1 MINYKVKVIKMTK
14 TELVEKI
21 KVAKKEKDT
30 VILAHTYQNPDIIDI
45 ADITGDSY
53 ALSVAAEKLSEKR
66 VVMCGVRFMAETVK
80 ILSPEKEVVLASK
93 GATCAMAQQITPE
106 RVLEFKKANPDVCV
120 VAYINTTT
128 ALKAVCDVCVTSSTA
143 VKIVNSIE
151 NKDILFIPDKNLGAH
166 VKAQCPDKNIILW
179 DGFCPVHNQI
189 TAQDVLDAKA
199 LYPDATVAMHPECP
213 AEALSLADMV
223 GATSGIIDYCKSIDT
238 PVIIATERGVCDYL
252 SLKNPDRKFYQLAPE
267 KLVCPDMKL
276 TTLEDVLNAINGEGG
291 EEIELT
297 EEVRLSAKGCIDN
310 MIKYSK

>member
-1 MINYKVKVIKMTK
+1 MTK
-14 TELVEKI
+14 TELIEQIKI
-21 KVAKKEKDT
+21 AKKEKDT

-66 VVMCGVRFMAETVK
+66 VIMCGVRFMAETVK
-80 ILSPEKEVVLASK
+80 ILSPDKEVVLASK
-93 GATCAMAQQITPE
+93 GASCAMAKQISPE
-106 RVLEFKKANPDVCV
+106 RVVEFKKQNPDVCV
-120 VAYINTTT
+120 VAYVNTTT

-151 NKDILFIPDKNLGAH
+151 NKDILFIPDKNLGAY

-189 TAQDVLDAKA
+189 TAQDVLEARA

-213 AEALSLADMV
+213 AEAVALSDMV
-223 GATSGIIDYCKSIDT
+223 GATSGIIDYCKRVDT

-252 SLKNPDRKFYQLAPE
+252 NIQYPDRKFYQLAPE

-276 TTLEDVLNAINGEGG
+276 TTLEDVLDAINGVGG
-291 EEIELT
+291 EEIELP
-297 EEVRLSAKGCIDN
+297 EDVRLAAKGCIDN